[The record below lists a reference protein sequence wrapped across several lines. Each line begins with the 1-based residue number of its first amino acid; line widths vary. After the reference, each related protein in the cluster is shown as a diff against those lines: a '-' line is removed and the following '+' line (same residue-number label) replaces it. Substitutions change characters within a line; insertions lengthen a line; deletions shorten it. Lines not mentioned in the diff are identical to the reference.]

1 MSKSIIKRGAAALW
15 LGIGMSLISCS
26 GFLDREANSYI
37 DKDMTFSSYIRTQQY
52 LTNIYTLL
60 PDGLTRMD
68 GNAMFDAATDDA
80 EFALQ
85 TAEVQ
90 SFNTGAWNAATN
102 PDNPWDRCYMGIRM
116 ACELMDHADE
126 VNLDAYRLDPK
137 THTEYENR
145 KKDIRIWKAEARFLR
160 AFFHFELLKRFGP
173 VPIVKSSLSISGD
186 YSGMARPSMDECVK
200 FIVNECDTA
209 AKYLDLKPWRDDTA
223 LGHATKGAA
232 LALKSRVLLYAASPL
247 YLDYENLDETNLP
260 TNAEKW
266 ELAAKAAKAVIDLGA
281 YQLATSYGQ
290 LFQNQFQSTEYIFMR
305 RYTVSDNV
313 EKANFPVSFGGTGG
327 TNPSVNLLDSYEMTD
342 GTDFSWTNPTQA
354 ANPYADRDSR
364 MDATFLF
371 NEQNFHNGKVECY
384 IGGKDGLYQTN
395 ATTTGHYLRKYLNKS
410 VNIQTGGGKLGHTF
424 PFFRLAEIYLN
435 YAEALNEYA
444 PDNADI
450 ARYVNLVRE
459 RADQHPLPSGLTQ
472 DEMRQRIRRE
482 RRVEL
487 AFEEHRA
494 WDVRRWKVASSTLGA
509 PLRGL
514 RIERDNTQA
523 TPTYTYTPYVVE
535 RRAFQPKMYWYPIP
549 QSELMKLVGW
559 KQNPQ
564 W

>member
-1 MSKSIIKRGAAALW
+1 MSKSIIKHAFVALC
-15 LGIGMSLISCS
+15 LGGGMSLVSCS
-26 GFLDREANSYI
+26 GFLDRESNSYI
-37 DKDMTFSSYIRTQQY
+37 DKNMTFSSYIRTQQY

-60 PDGLTRMD
+60 PEGLTRMD
-68 GNAMFDAATDDA
+68 GNAMFDGVTDDA
-80 EFALQ
+80 EFAQQ
-85 TAEVQ
+85 TGDMQ
-90 SFNTGAWNAATN
+90 SLNTGSWDATTN
-102 PDNPWDRCYMGIRM
+102 PDNPWERCYMGIRM
-116 ACELMDHADE
+116 ACELMENADNVDLE
-126 VNLDAYRLDPK
+126 TYRLDPK
-137 THTEYENR
+137 LRTEYANR

-173 VPIVKSSLSISGD
+173 VPIVTTSLNINGD
-186 YSGMARPSMDECVK
+186 YSNVTRPTMDECVN
-200 FIVNECDTA
+200 FIVNECNA
-209 AKYLDLKPWRDDTA
+209 AADSLELQPWRDNTA

-247 YLDYENLDETNLP
+247 YLDYENLDETHRP
-260 TNAEKW
+260 TNAAKW
-266 ELAAKAAKAVIDLGA
+266 EQAAKAAKAVIDLNV
-281 YQLATSYGQ
+281 YSLSNNYVQ
-290 LFQNQFQSTEYIFMR
+290 LFHNQFQDAEYIFMR
-305 RYTVSDNV
+305 RYAVSDNL

-327 TNPSVNLLDSYEMTD
+327 TNPSVNLLDAYEMTD
-342 GTDFSWTNPTQA
+342 GSDFSWSNAAQA

-371 NEQNFHNGKVECY
+371 NEQTFHDGKVESY

-395 ATTTGHYLRKYLNKS
+395 ATTTGHYLRKYLNES

-424 PFFRLAEIYLN
+424 PYFRLAEIYLN

-444 PDNADI
+444 PGNPDI
-450 ARYVNLVRE
+450 EHYVNLVRE
-459 RADQHPLPSGLTQ
+459 RSDQPALPNGLTQ
-472 DEMRQRIRRE
+472 DEMRERIRRE

-509 PLRGL
+509 PLKGM

-535 RRAFQPKMYWYPIP
+535 QRVFQPKMYWYPIP
-549 QSELMKLVGW
+549 QSELLKLKGW